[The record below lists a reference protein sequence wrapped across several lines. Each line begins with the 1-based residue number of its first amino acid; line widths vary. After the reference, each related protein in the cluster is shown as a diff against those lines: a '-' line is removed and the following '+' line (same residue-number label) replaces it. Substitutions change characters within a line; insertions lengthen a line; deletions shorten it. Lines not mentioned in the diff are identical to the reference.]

1 MFGNKKEQS
10 FTSPSA
16 PAPQQ
21 MSGSSTR
28 HEITTLLSEG
38 CRFEGNMFAPSNTR
52 VDGDVKGNINGQSLL
67 VIGEKGKIEGDVTA
81 VDVVIYGNVNGTVKS
96 HKLELKKGCRL
107 TGDVI
112 VEVFVTEAGVMFNGR
127 CSMEQKRPQQQPV
140 QQQQQPSINKQPSLA
155 KA

>member
-1 MFGNKKEQS
+1 MFGNNKKEQS

-21 MSGSSTR
+21 HSTGR

-81 VDVVIYGNVNGTVKS
+81 VDVVIYGNVSGTVKS
-96 HKLELKKGCRL
+96 HKLELKKGCKL
-107 TGDVI
+107 NGDI
-112 VEVFVTEAGVMFNGR
+112 FVEVFVTEAGVMFNGR
-127 CSMEQKRPQQQPV
+127 CSMEQKR
-140 QQQQQPSINKQPSLA
+140 QQQQAPSENKQPSLA